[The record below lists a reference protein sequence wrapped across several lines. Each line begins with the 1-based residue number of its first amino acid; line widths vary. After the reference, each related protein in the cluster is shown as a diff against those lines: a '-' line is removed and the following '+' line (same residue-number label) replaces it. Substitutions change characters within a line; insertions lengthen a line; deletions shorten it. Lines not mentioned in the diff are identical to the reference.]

1 MNPDIIYTTSN
12 NTIIIYETVYEDEV
26 CYCIE
31 HVKSKHKEIINHDEA
46 LLKSIIEKMEM
57 TGALVCDKKRQER
70 RMLKFKEKNGQN
82 SISLRKYV
90 YAHYHNLS
98 TDELDYKRIDLL
110 DSSCYSNNLIDLR
123 KKNLFAPQECGKEWV
138 DVICRPNNPKEK
150 YIITYQN
157 GHISIQDY
165 TAELYSVLADR
176 SVCVPAPNRGSR
188 QRIQIH
194 YKHGRKGYMLMN
206 LSRFVYMYYQ
216 DYGSEGFICR
226 IPETSRG
233 MGTGN
238 DCAHVNADN
247 WNNCAC
253 NLMAMKQSLNIQMR
267 DYIKAFSG
275 RYSAFP
281 VMVREDGREIVIL
294 EIRSGSRFFYYKC
307 CSSEDYLDLQK
318 VLLGKAVITTHVKTN
333 IVNTRDQFSCHIPT
347 PKEEV
352 RNADLV
358 SNDVIKQF
366 WKWCDNRDRLLNLY
380 NTVPSLFTEWIAC
393 EKNMSVQI
401 LLNQI
406 VPVFIGDIVREV

>member
-1 MNPDIIYTTSN
+1 
-12 NTIIIYETVYEDEV
+12 
-26 CYCIE
+26 
-31 HVKSKHKEIINHDEA
+31 
-46 LLKSIIEKMEM
+46 
-57 TGALVCDKKRQER
+57 
-70 RMLKFKEKNGQN
+70 
-82 SISLRKYV
+82 
-90 YAHYHNLS
+90 
-98 TDELDYKRIDLL
+98 
-110 DSSCYSNNLIDLR
+110 
-123 KKNLFAPQECGKEWV
+123 
-138 DVICRPNNPKEK
+138 
-150 YIITYQN
+150 
-157 GHISIQDY
+157 
-165 TAELYSVLADR
+165 
-176 SVCVPAPNRGSR
+176 
-188 QRIQIH
+188 
-194 YKHGRKGYMLMN
+194 
-206 LSRFVYMYYQ
+206 MYYQ
-216 DYGSEGFICR
+216 DYGYEGFIHR
-226 IPETSRG
+226 IPEASRG

-253 NLMAMKQSLNIQMR
+253 NLIAMEQSLNIQMR

-333 IVNTRDQFSCHIPT
+333 IVNTRERFSCHIPT

-352 RNADLV
+352 RNTDLV

-401 LLNQI
+401 LLNQL
-406 VPVFIGDIVREV
+406 VPVFLGDIV